1 MGHKNFK
8 ETIKEPQILI
18 AICVVALSLC
28 ALFVSLFQAKIMNE
42 QRDLMLNQAK
52 VSVWPRLEI
61 NINKS
66 HILDGS
72 VTS

>member
-1 MGHKNFK
+1 MEHKTLK
-8 ETIKEPQILI
+8 ETIKDPQMLI
-18 AICVVALSLC
+18 AICVVALSIC

-52 VSVWPRLEI
+52 VSVWPRLEV

-66 HILDGS
+66 HILDVS